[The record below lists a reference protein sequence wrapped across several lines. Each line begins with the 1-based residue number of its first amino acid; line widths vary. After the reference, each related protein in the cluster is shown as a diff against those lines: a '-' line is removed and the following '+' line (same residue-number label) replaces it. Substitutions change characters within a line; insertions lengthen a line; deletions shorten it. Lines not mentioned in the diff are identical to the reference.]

1 MRRNFKANNMLFP
14 MPVLILSTY
23 NEDGS
28 VDCMNAAWGTME
40 DHDVVDIQ
48 LASDHL
54 TSKNILSRKA
64 FTVSF
69 CDAKNVEPGDYV
81 GLVSGNED
89 SKKFEKTLWH
99 ATKSAFVDAP
109 VIEELPICLECE
121 LERISQENGDFEVFG
136 RIRNISV
143 REDLINSD
151 GKLNLK
157 KANLITYSSYD
168 HSYYSIGEKIA
179 TAFSVGLK
187 RKA

>member
-1 MRRNFKANNMLFP
+1 

-64 FTVSF
+64 FTVSL
-69 CDAKNVEPGDYV
+69 CDAKNVEASDYV
-81 GLVSGNED
+81 GLVSGND
-89 SKKFEKTLWH
+89 DKKKFEKTLWH
-99 ATKSAFVDAP
+99 ATKSRAVDAP

-121 LERISQENGDFEVFG
+121 LVRISTENGDFEIFG
-136 RIRNISV
+136 RIKNVSV
-143 REDLINSD
+143 REDLITTD
-151 GKLNLK
+151 GMLNLK
-157 KANLITYSSYD
+157 KADLITYSSYD
-168 HSYYSIGEKIA
+168 HSYYSIGEKVA

-187 RKA
+187 RKG

>member
-1 MRRNFKANNMLFP
+1 

-23 NEDGS
+23 NEDNS
-28 VDCMNAAWGTME
+28 VDCMNAAWGTLE

-69 CDAKNVEPGDYV
+69 CDAKNVEAGDFV
-81 GLVSGNED
+81 GLVSGND
-89 SKKFEKTLWH
+89 DKKKFEKTLWH
-99 ATKSAFVDAP
+99 ATKSQAVDAP

-121 LERISQENGDFEVFG
+121 LVRISTENGDFEVFG
-136 RIRNISV
+136 RIKNVSV
-143 REDLINSD
+143 REDLITAD
-151 GKLNLK
+151 GMLDLK

-168 HSYYSIGEKIA
+168 HSYYSIGEKVA
-179 TAFSVGLK
+179 AAFSIGLK
-187 RKA
+187 RKG

>member
-1 MRRNFKANNMLFP
+1 

-40 DHDVVDIQ
+40 DHDVIDIQ
-48 LASDHL
+48 LTADHL

-69 CDAKNVEPGDYV
+69 CDAKNVEAGDYV
-81 GLVSGNED
+81 GLVSGND
-89 SKKFEKTLWH
+89 DPKKFEKTLWH
-99 ATKSAFVDAP
+99 ATKSSVVDAP

-121 LERISQENGDFEVFG
+121 LERISTQNGDFEVFG
-136 RIRNISV
+136 KIRNVSV
-143 REDLINSD
+143 REDLITGD
-151 GKLNLK
+151 GKLDLK
-157 KANLITYSSYD
+157 KADLITYSSYD
-168 HSYYSIGEKIA
+168 HSYYSIGEKVA
-179 TAFSVGLK
+179 SAFSIGLK

>member
-1 MRRNFKANNMLFP
+1 

-40 DHDVVDIQ
+40 DHDVIDIQ
-48 LASDHL
+48 LTADHL

-69 CDAKNVEPGDYV
+69 CDAKNVEAGDYV
-81 GLVSGNED
+81 GLVSGND
-89 SKKFEKTLWH
+89 DPKKFEKTLWH
-99 ATKSAFVDAP
+99 AMKSSIVDAP

-121 LERISQENGDFEVFG
+121 LERISTQNGDFEVFG
-136 RIRNISV
+136 KIRNVSV
-143 REDLINSD
+143 REDLITSD
-151 GKLNLK
+151 GKLDLK
-157 KANLITYSSYD
+157 KADLITYSSYD
-168 HSYYSIGEKIA
+168 HSYYSIGEKVA
-179 TAFSVGLK
+179 SAFSIGLK